1 MSSAIAANGSHAP
14 ISLSPSAAVGHT
26 SVPRAA
32 TASEAA
38 RSGRSLI
45 IIDGRALDRECLAQ
59 SITAH
64 RVGMHVL
71 AFGSIEEWRLKQ
83 EEYPPLG
90 AILLNVGG
98 RKIADPGI
106 TEEIRKLAT
115 EFGTTPVIIL
125 ADTDELSQIMKALE
139 LGARG
144 YIPSSVGIDVC
155 IEAIGLALAG
165 GIFVPASS
173 VFAMRQVLDT
183 GGGPARPMAGMFTAR
198 QAEVVEALRRGKANK
213 IIAYELKLRESTVKV
228 HIRNIMKK
236 VKATNRTEVAYKIN
250 DLFPTEFS
258 SSGSNRPVS

>member
-1 MSSAIAANGSHAP
+1 MNPAIAANGSNTAINLTVP
-14 ISLSPSAAVGHT
+14 VAAGGVTRPAAV
-26 SVPRAA
+26 PE
-32 TASEAA
+32 ASS
-38 RSGRSLI
+38 RSNRSLI

-64 RVGMHVL
+64 RVGMQVL
-71 AFGSIEEWRLKQ
+71 AFGTIDEWKVKR
-83 EEYPPLG
+83 EEYPPLA
-90 AILLNVGG
+90 AILLNIGG
-98 RKIADPGI
+98 KKVAEPSVA
-106 TEEIRKLAT
+106 EEIRKLST
-115 EFGTTPVIIL
+115 DFETTPVIVL
-125 ADTDELSQIMKALE
+125 ADTDELPQIMKALE

-144 YIPSSVGIDVC
+144 YIPSSVGIEVC

-183 GGGPARPMAGMFTAR
+183 GGTVARPMAGMFTAR

-250 DLFPTEFS
+250 DLFPMEY
-258 SSGSNRPVS
+258 SGSSAGARTAA

>member
-1 MSSAIAANGSHAP
+1 MNPAIAANGSNTAINLNVP
-14 ISLSPSAAVGHT
+14 VAAGGITRTAAV
-26 SVPRAA
+26 
-32 TASEAA
+32 SEASS
-38 RSGRSLI
+38 RSNRSLI

-64 RVGMHVL
+64 RVGMQVL
-71 AFGSIEEWRLKQ
+71 AFGSIEEWKVKR
-83 EEYPPLG
+83 EEYPPLA
-90 AILLNVGG
+90 AILLNIGG
-98 RKIADPGI
+98 KKVAEPSVA
-106 TEEIRKLAT
+106 EEIRKLST
-115 EFGTTPVIIL
+115 EFETTPVIVL
-125 ADTDELSQIMKALE
+125 ADTDELPQIMKALE

-144 YIPSSVGIDVC
+144 YIPSSVGIEVC

-183 GGGPARPMAGMFTAR
+183 GGTVARPMAGMFTAR

-250 DLFPTEFS
+250 DLFPMEY
-258 SSGSNRPVS
+258 SGSSASSRTAA